1 MTDTDDTTRA
11 AQQRVVDDANRRVRE
26 VQAATPAL
34 PALSL
39 ASVDLDQLRAA
50 APALR
55 TQLIEALRADVTE
68 RREGRGPVVVPEDT
82 YPLVRRLTAA
92 EEVLRQFAQ
101 AFADAA
107 KEAAALIAEE
117 ATIALGES
125 DGIPNGSL
133 FVPDGA
139 GQRIAVSNDWDSN
152 AKGDVWDLGT
162 LIGWLVEDEVADY
175 KAGDA
180 LQQAFRQAGTSAP
193 MLWSDDQVQ
202 EVTRSI
208 IDRLLALGRF
218 TPSVKAI
225 EALRLRLAERDRDAD
240 AAIIRQVRT
249 RGQRIYRGV
258 KITREPMPKSQR

>member
-1 MTDTDDTTRA
+1 MTDTDDITRA
-11 AQQRVVDDANRRVRE
+11 AQQRVVDDANRRARE
-26 VQAATPAL
+26 AQTATPAL

-39 ASVDLDQLRAA
+39 STVDLDQLRAA

-82 YPLVRRLTAA
+82 YPVVRRLTAA

-133 FVPDGA
+133 FVPDGV

-162 LIGWLVEDEVADY
+162 LVGWLAEDQTEDAGVNIEEDGGWTPEIVAGV
-175 KAGDA
+175 ARDA
-180 LQQAFRQAGTSAP
+180 
-193 MLWSDDQVQ
+193 MN
-202 EVTRSI
+202 
-208 IDRLLALGRF
+208 RLLALGRF
-218 TPSVKAI
+218 SPSVKAV
-225 EALRLRLAERDRDAD
+225 EALRLRAAEREDDAT
-240 AAIIRQVRT
+240 AALLRQIRT
-249 RGQRIYRGV
+249 RGERIYRGV